1 MFGYVILHYQ
11 SIEITKKCV
20 DKLLMFSKNNPII
33 IVDNCSPNGS
43 GKQLEKMYSKCI
55 NITVI
60 INEENQGFAKGNNLG
75 YQYIKRKYS
84 LNYVV
89 VMNNDIMIEDNDFAV
104 IIEQFME
111 KNEVDVCGPD
121 MVTLKGNHQNP
132 LQLKPYT
139 SKYLQRRVRADKIKV
154 LLLRTRLFW
163 KLYENYKKTNKIP
176 IRTKQPTVF
185 DCILHGSCIIYGPEY
200 IKREQNAFLPITY
213 MYNEEAILYDYLV
226 HKGYKTG
233 YCSDVTILHME
244 GVSTSERSENKKKKV
259 MFRFKNKRM
268 MQVGRTMREV
278 SELTMIYKLSIWL
291 TELVDI
297 EIRIY

>member
-20 DKLLMFSKNNPII
+20 DKLLMFSKTNPIV

-43 GKQLEKMYSKCI
+43 GKQLEKMYSKCT

-84 LNYVV
+84 LSYVV
-89 VMNNDIMIEDNDFAV
+89 VMNNDIMIENNDFDV

-111 KNEVDVCGPD
+111 KNGVDVCGPD

-132 LQLKPYT
+132 LQLKPCT
-139 SKYLQRRVRADKIKV
+139 SKYLQRRVREDKIKV

-163 KLYENYKKTNKIP
+163 KLYENYKKTHKIP

-244 GVSTSERSENKKKKV
+244 GVSTSERIENKKKKV
-259 MFRFKNKRM
+259 MFRFKNNIKSIEAQLEERKKYIN
-268 MQVGRTMREV
+268 Q
-278 SELTMIYKLSIWL
+278 SEL
-291 TELVDI
+291 
-297 EIRIY
+297 

>member
-244 GVSTSERSENKKKKV
+244 GVSTSERIENKKKKV
-259 MFRFKNKRM
+259 MFRFKNNIKSIEAQLEERKRYIN
-268 MQVGRTMREV
+268 Q
-278 SELTMIYKLSIWL
+278 SEL
-291 TELVDI
+291 
-297 EIRIY
+297 

>member
-20 DKLLMFSKNNPII
+20 DKLLMFSKTNPIV

-43 GKQLEKMYSKCI
+43 GKQLEKMYSKCT

-244 GVSTSERSENKKKKV
+244 GVSTSERIENKKKKV
-259 MFRFKNKRM
+259 MFRFKNNIKSIEAQLEERKKYIN
-268 MQVGRTMREV
+268 Q
-278 SELTMIYKLSIWL
+278 SEL
-291 TELVDI
+291 
-297 EIRIY
+297 

>member
-89 VMNNDIMIEDNDFAV
+89 VMNNDIMIEDNDFDV

-244 GVSTSERSENKKKKV
+244 GVSTSERIENKKKKV
-259 MFRFKNKRM
+259 MFRFKNNIKSIEAQLEERKKYIN
-268 MQVGRTMREV
+268 Q
-278 SELTMIYKLSIWL
+278 SEL
-291 TELVDI
+291 
-297 EIRIY
+297 

>member
-20 DKLLMFSKNNPII
+20 DKLLMFSKDNPII

-244 GVSTSERSENKKKKV
+244 GVSTSERIENKKKKV
-259 MFRFKNKRM
+259 MFRFKDNIKSIEAQLEERKKYIN
-268 MQVGRTMREV
+268 Q
-278 SELTMIYKLSIWL
+278 SEL
-291 TELVDI
+291 
-297 EIRIY
+297 

>member
-213 MYNEEAILYDYLV
+213 CSVARCSTRLQVRRFLLQQQKPTV
-226 HKGYKTG
+226 HSLLQCTVLRW
-233 YCSDVTILHME
+233 SL
-244 GVSTSERSENKKKKV
+244 
-259 MFRFKNKRM
+259 
-268 MQVGRTMREV
+268 
-278 SELTMIYKLSIWL
+278 LW
-291 TELVDI
+291 
-297 EIRIY
+297 

>member
-20 DKLLMFSKNNPII
+20 DKLLMFSKDNPII

-84 LNYVV
+84 LSYVV
-89 VMNNDIMIEDNDFAV
+89 VMNNDIMIENNDFDV

-111 KNEVDVCGPD
+111 KNGVDVCGPD

-132 LQLKPYT
+132 LQLKPCT
-139 SKYLQRRVRADKIKV
+139 SKYLQRRVREDKIKV

-163 KLYENYKKTNKIP
+163 KLYENYKKTHKIP

-185 DCILHGSCIIYGPEY
+185 DCILHGSCIIYGSEY

-244 GVSTSERSENKKKKV
+244 GVSTSERIENKKKKV
-259 MFRFKNKRM
+259 MFRFKNNIKSIEAQLEERKKYIN
-268 MQVGRTMREV
+268 Q
-278 SELTMIYKLSIWL
+278 SEL
-291 TELVDI
+291 
-297 EIRIY
+297 

>member
-20 DKLLMFSKNNPII
+20 DKLLMFSKTNPIV

-75 YQYIKRKYS
+75 YQYIKRIYS

-244 GVSTSERSENKKKKV
+244 GVSTSERIENKKKKV
-259 MFRFKNKRM
+259 MFRFKNNIKSIEAQLEERKKYIN
-268 MQVGRTMREV
+268 Q
-278 SELTMIYKLSIWL
+278 SEL
-291 TELVDI
+291 
-297 EIRIY
+297 

>member
-20 DKLLMFSKNNPII
+20 DKLLMFSKDNPII

-244 GVSTSERSENKKKKV
+244 GVSTSERIENKKKKV
-259 MFRFKNKRM
+259 MFRFKNNIKSIEAQLEERKKYIY
-268 MQVGRTMREV
+268 Q
-278 SELTMIYKLSIWL
+278 SEL
-291 TELVDI
+291 
-297 EIRIY
+297 

>member
-185 DCILHGSCIIYGPEY
+185 DYILHGSCIIYGPEY

-244 GVSTSERSENKKKKV
+244 GVSTSERIENKKKKV
-259 MFRFKNKRM
+259 MFRFKNNIKSIEAQLEERKKYIN
-268 MQVGRTMREV
+268 Q
-278 SELTMIYKLSIWL
+278 SEL
-291 TELVDI
+291 
-297 EIRIY
+297 

>member
-20 DKLLMFSKNNPII
+20 DKLLMFSKTNPIV

-43 GKQLEKMYSKCI
+43 GKQLEKMYSKYI
-55 NITVI
+55 NVTVI

-233 YCSDVTILHME
+233 YCSDVTIIHME
-244 GVSTSERSENKKKKV
+244 GVSTSERIENKKKKV
-259 MFRFKNKRM
+259 IFRFKNNIKSIEAQLEERKKYIN
-268 MQVGRTMREV
+268 Q
-278 SELTMIYKLSIWL
+278 SEL
-291 TELVDI
+291 
-297 EIRIY
+297 

>member
-43 GKQLEKMYSKCI
+43 GKQLEKMYSKCT

-132 LQLKPYT
+132 LQLKPCT
-139 SKYLQRRVRADKIKV
+139 SKYLQRRVREDKIKV

-163 KLYENYKKTNKIP
+163 KLYENYKKTHKIP

-185 DCILHGSCIIYGPEY
+185 DCILHGSCIIYGSEY

-244 GVSTSERSENKKKKV
+244 GVSTSERIENKKKKV
-259 MFRFKNKRM
+259 MFRFKNNIKSIEAQLEERKKYIN
-268 MQVGRTMREV
+268 Q
-278 SELTMIYKLSIWL
+278 SEL
-291 TELVDI
+291 
-297 EIRIY
+297 

>member
-20 DKLLMFSKNNPII
+20 DKLLMFSKTNPIV

-43 GKQLEKMYSKCI
+43 GKQLEKMYSKYT
-55 NITVI
+55 NVTVI

-244 GVSTSERSENKKKKV
+244 GVSTSERIENKKKKV
-259 MFRFKNKRM
+259 MFRFKNNIKSIEAQLEERKKYIN
-268 MQVGRTMREV
+268 Q
-278 SELTMIYKLSIWL
+278 SEL
-291 TELVDI
+291 
-297 EIRIY
+297 

>member
-244 GVSTSERSENKKKKV
+244 GVSTSERMDNKKKKV
-259 MFRFKNKRM
+259 IFRFKNNIKSIEAQLEERKKYIN
-268 MQVGRTMREV
+268 Q
-278 SELTMIYKLSIWL
+278 SEL
-291 TELVDI
+291 
-297 EIRIY
+297 

>member
-33 IVDNCSPNGS
+33 IVENCSPNGS

-244 GVSTSERSENKKKKV
+244 GVSTSERIENKKKKV
-259 MFRFKNKRM
+259 MFRFKNNIKSIEAQLEERKKYIN
-268 MQVGRTMREV
+268 Q
-278 SELTMIYKLSIWL
+278 SEL
-291 TELVDI
+291 
-297 EIRIY
+297 

>member
-20 DKLLMFSKNNPII
+20 DKLLIFSKNNPII

-244 GVSTSERSENKKKKV
+244 GVSTSERIENKKKKV
-259 MFRFKNKRM
+259 MFRFKNNIKSIEAQLEERKKYIN
-268 MQVGRTMREV
+268 Q
-278 SELTMIYKLSIWL
+278 SEL
-291 TELVDI
+291 
-297 EIRIY
+297 

>member
-43 GKQLEKMYSKCI
+43 GKQLEKMYSKYI
-55 NITVI
+55 NVTVI

-244 GVSTSERSENKKKKV
+244 GVSTSERIENKKKKV
-259 MFRFKNKRM
+259 MFRFKNNIKSIEAQLEERKKYIN
-268 MQVGRTMREV
+268 Q
-278 SELTMIYKLSIWL
+278 SEL
-291 TELVDI
+291 
-297 EIRIY
+297 

>member
-20 DKLLMFSKNNPII
+20 DKLLMFSKTNPIV

-244 GVSTSERSENKKKKV
+244 GVSTSERIENKKKKV
-259 MFRFKNKRM
+259 MFRFKNNIKSIEAQLEERKKYIN
-268 MQVGRTMREV
+268 Q
-278 SELTMIYKLSIWL
+278 SEL
-291 TELVDI
+291 
-297 EIRIY
+297 

>member
-244 GVSTSERSENKKKKV
+244 GVSTSERIENKKKKV
-259 MFRFKNKRM
+259 MFKFKNNIKSIEAQLEERKKYIN
-268 MQVGRTMREV
+268 Q
-278 SELTMIYKLSIWL
+278 SEL
-291 TELVDI
+291 
-297 EIRIY
+297 

>member
-1 MFGYVILHYQ
+1 MIGYVILHYQ

-20 DKLLMFSKNNPII
+20 DKLLMFSKTNPIV

-43 GKQLEKMYSKCI
+43 GKQLEKMYSKYI
-55 NITVI
+55 NVTVI

-244 GVSTSERSENKKKKV
+244 GVSTSERIENKKKKV
-259 MFRFKNKRM
+259 IFRFKNNIKSIEAQLEERKKYIN
-268 MQVGRTMREV
+268 Q
-278 SELTMIYKLSIWL
+278 SEL
-291 TELVDI
+291 
-297 EIRIY
+297 

>member
-60 INEENQGFAKGNNLG
+60 INEENQGFAKVNNLG

-185 DCILHGSCIIYGPEY
+185 DCILHGSCIIYGSEY
-200 IKREQNAFLPITY
+200 IKKEQNVFLPITY

-244 GVSTSERSENKKKKV
+244 GVSTSERIENKKKKV
-259 MFRFKNKRM
+259 MFRFKNNIKSIEAQLEERKKYIN
-268 MQVGRTMREV
+268 Q
-278 SELTMIYKLSIWL
+278 SEL
-291 TELVDI
+291 
-297 EIRIY
+297 

>member
-200 IKREQNAFLPITY
+200 IKREQNAFFPITY

-244 GVSTSERSENKKKKV
+244 GVSTSERIENKKKKV
-259 MFRFKNKRM
+259 MFRFKNNIKSIEAQLEERKKYIN
-268 MQVGRTMREV
+268 Q
-278 SELTMIYKLSIWL
+278 SEL
-291 TELVDI
+291 
-297 EIRIY
+297 

>member
-20 DKLLMFSKNNPII
+20 DKLLMFSKDNPII

-244 GVSTSERSENKKKKV
+244 GVSTSERMDNKKKKV
-259 MFRFKNKRM
+259 IFRFKNNIK
-268 MQVGRTMREV
+268 
-278 SELTMIYKLSIWL
+278 SIEAQL
-291 TELVDI
+291 EERKKYI
-297 EIRIY
+297 N

>member
-20 DKLLMFSKNNPII
+20 DKLLMFSKDNPII

-244 GVSTSERSENKKKKV
+244 GVSTSERIENKKKIV
-259 MFRFKNKRM
+259 MFRFKNNIKSIEAQLEERKKYIN
-268 MQVGRTMREV
+268 Q
-278 SELTMIYKLSIWL
+278 SEL
-291 TELVDI
+291 
-297 EIRIY
+297 

>member
-163 KLYENYKKTNKIP
+163 KLYENYKK
-176 IRTKQPTVF
+176 F
-185 DCILHGSCIIYGPEY
+185 Y
-200 IKREQNAFLPITY
+200 I
-213 MYNEEAILYDYLV
+213 
-226 HKGYKTG
+226 
-233 YCSDVTILHME
+233 
-244 GVSTSERSENKKKKV
+244 
-259 MFRFKNKRM
+259 
-268 MQVGRTMREV
+268 
-278 SELTMIYKLSIWL
+278 
-291 TELVDI
+291 
-297 EIRIY
+297 

>member
-20 DKLLMFSKNNPII
+20 DKLLMFSKDNPII

-55 NITVI
+55 NIIVI

-244 GVSTSERSENKKKKV
+244 GVSTSERIENKKKKV
-259 MFRFKNKRM
+259 MFRFKNNIKSIEAQLEERKKYIN
-268 MQVGRTMREV
+268 Q
-278 SELTMIYKLSIWL
+278 SEL
-291 TELVDI
+291 
-297 EIRIY
+297 

>member
-20 DKLLMFSKNNPII
+20 DKLLMFSKTNPIV

-132 LQLKPYT
+132 LQLKPCT
-139 SKYLQRRVRADKIKV
+139 SKYLQRRVREDKIKV

-163 KLYENYKKTNKIP
+163 KLYENYKKTHKIP

-244 GVSTSERSENKKKKV
+244 GVSTSERIENKKKKV
-259 MFRFKNKRM
+259 MFRFKNNIKSIEAQLKERKKYIN
-268 MQVGRTMREV
+268 Q
-278 SELTMIYKLSIWL
+278 SEL
-291 TELVDI
+291 
-297 EIRIY
+297 

>member
-75 YQYIKRKYS
+75 YQYIKRKYT

-244 GVSTSERSENKKKKV
+244 GVSTSERIENKKKKV
-259 MFRFKNKRM
+259 MFRFKNNIKSIEAQLEERKKYIN
-268 MQVGRTMREV
+268 Q
-278 SELTMIYKLSIWL
+278 SEL
-291 TELVDI
+291 
-297 EIRIY
+297 

>member
-20 DKLLMFSKNNPII
+20 DKLLMFSKTNPIV

-43 GKQLEKMYSKCI
+43 GKQLEKMYSKCT

-84 LNYVV
+84 LSYVV
-89 VMNNDIMIEDNDFAV
+89 VMNNDIMIENNDFDV

-111 KNEVDVCGPD
+111 KNGVDVCGPD

-132 LQLKPYT
+132 LQLKPCT
-139 SKYLQRRVRADKIKV
+139 SKYLQRRVREDKIKV

-163 KLYENYKKTNKIP
+163 KLYENYKKTHKIP

-185 DCILHGSCIIYGPEY
+185 GCILHGSCIIYGSEY

-244 GVSTSERSENKKKKV
+244 GVSTSERIENKKKKV
-259 MFRFKNKRM
+259 MFRFKNNIKSIEAQLKERKKYIN
-268 MQVGRTMREV
+268 Q
-278 SELTMIYKLSIWL
+278 SEL
-291 TELVDI
+291 
-297 EIRIY
+297 

>member
-244 GVSTSERSENKKKKV
+244 GVSTSERIENKKKKV
-259 MFRFKNKRM
+259 MFRFKNNIKSI
-268 MQVGRTMREV
+268 EV
-278 SELTMIYKLSIWL
+278 QLEERKKYINQSEL
-291 TELVDI
+291 
-297 EIRIY
+297 

>member
-185 DCILHGSCIIYGPEY
+185 DCILHGSCIIYGSEY
-200 IKREQNAFLPITY
+200 IKKEQNVFLPITY

-244 GVSTSERSENKKKKV
+244 GVSTSERIENKKKKV
-259 MFRFKNKRM
+259 MFRFKNNIKSIEAQLEERKKYIN
-268 MQVGRTMREV
+268 Q
-278 SELTMIYKLSIWL
+278 SEL
-291 TELVDI
+291 
-297 EIRIY
+297 

>member
-20 DKLLMFSKNNPII
+20 DKLLMFSKDNPII
-33 IVDNCSPNGS
+33 IVDNCSLNGS

-244 GVSTSERSENKKKKV
+244 GVSTSERIENKKKKV
-259 MFRFKNKRM
+259 MFRFKNNIKSIEAQLEERKKYIN
-268 MQVGRTMREV
+268 Q
-278 SELTMIYKLSIWL
+278 SEL
-291 TELVDI
+291 
-297 EIRIY
+297 